1 MQEAT
6 AKLEEK
12 RAEEASG
19 RAALADT
26 YARIRD
32 LESKISLGLSVK
44 SDEVIKEQQLVLQLN
59 IAKQDALA
67 KSEVINSLMAATK
80 EAEIRMATA
89 DAELHDLGKKLE
101 DLKAQE
107 ISKSARIQ
115 AKTQQ
120 LEDEKLVIAEL
131 KKARENR
138 DVELSK
144 ELEAARAEGLLP
156 ARGEGDHLRDRII
169 APRRTLCAVLGRRA
183 CLPLPVQHLVRRVR
197 MTLQQLC
204 EVVHPGVPGGARMR
218 SIDKV
223 LESGTNG
230 GRR

>member
-1 MQEAT
+1 MGQLHALGLAGGAGGVDDGRQRVGFQRMDFERRRRRRQERVDGVDLRERRLAFARCRSGGRLDADDGRQRGHEFAQAGQGPGGVQHQEAGIGVVD
-6 AKLEEK
+6 APGDVLGIVDHIQGHHDQSH
-12 RAEEASG
+12 AQG
-19 RAALADT
+19 RLVDRHPLHA
-26 YARIRD
+26 
-32 LESKISLGLSVK
+32 
-44 SDEVIKEQQLVLQLN
+44 VLQADGDA
-59 IAKQDALA
+59 IAF
-67 KSEVINSLMAATK
+67 
-80 EAEIRMATA
+80 
-89 DAELHDLGKKLE
+89 
-101 DLKAQE
+101 
-107 ISKSARIQ
+107 
-115 AKTQQ
+115 
-120 LEDEKLVIAEL
+120 
-131 KKARENR
+131 
-138 DVELSK
+138 
-144 ELEAARAEGLLP
+144 LEAARAEGLLP